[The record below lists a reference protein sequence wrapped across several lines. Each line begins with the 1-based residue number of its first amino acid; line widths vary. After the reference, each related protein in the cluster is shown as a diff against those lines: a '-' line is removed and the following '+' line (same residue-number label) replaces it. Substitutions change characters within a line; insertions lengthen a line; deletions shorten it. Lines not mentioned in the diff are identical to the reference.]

1 MASLLLLRR
10 GLLPRSKAL
19 LRPAVAH
26 FHESKSSSNAA
37 ETGDKL
43 TSMLSNPQNSAEYV
57 VAGLD
62 ELSNWARKGSLWPMT
77 FGLA

>member
-10 GLLPRSKAL
+10 GILPRSKAL
-19 LRPAVAH
+19 LRPAAAQ
-26 FHESKSSSNAA
+26 FHESKTSFNAA
-37 ETGDKL
+37 DTGAKL
-43 TSMLSNPQNSAEYV
+43 NSMMANPQNSAEYV